1 MKPTQV
7 AIAIS
12 KFVFATL
19 LSCTTFAYALH
30 AQYKTAVEYTRDVQ
44 PILTKYCAG
53 CHNAEDS
60 EADVQLHHWSVV
72 SKGTPKKPLF
82 QANDPNASWIMQ
94 LIRGTHEPKMPPV
107 DEPQP
112 SEAEVAM
119 IARWIEQGAR
129 GGEADLP
136 LRSKLNVPKLPSK
149 SRNAMPIT
157 ALASTPSGLLLGS
170 QDRISI
176 KKSQWTTN
184 LDIEVTGKVSQIR
197 VSSDGSMAVVASG
210 VPGVGGQV
218 TIVSIVQGKVLPVRV
233 IEAHR
238 DALYAAVL
246 SPDHRY
252 VATAGYDRIIRI
264 WRVEDGSLVREL
276 AGHNGAVYDL
286 DFDPTGTVIAS
297 ASADETIKIWNVATG
312 ERLDT
317 YGQCEAEQYVVRFS
331 PDRQRVLAAGA
342 DKRIRVW
349 KLQSF
354 EKASVSPML
363 YSTFAH
369 ETPVVA
375 MAISPDQSTLATAGE
390 DGSIKLWQLSDT
402 SPIGEIGRSSDVPSA
417 MLWTSEAELVVS
429 SLEGRLTYCDASKR
443 NRNVAAEENNSQV
456 ERSPMVKDLP
466 PLKLVDVPENPEKR
480 TAATAQKIP
489 VGSRVSGSIS
499 EADSQQPS
507 SGDWYAFESKAGE
520 TTVIAIETAGSD
532 SLLDSFVDIL
542 DAEANPILRTRLQ
555 AVRESYFTFRGKDS
569 TIADDF
575 RLHRWEDMELNEY
588 LYAGGEVVRLWLYP
602 RGPDSGFKVY
612 PGEKSRYT
620 YFDTTATTHAL
631 NEPAWI
637 VRELQPG
644 QEPIPNGLPVFPIY
658 YCNDDESTRKSGKDS
673 KITFTAPA
681 DGTYMVRV
689 RDNRGLG
696 GDQYAYRLTLQPPN
710 PRFTI
715 QLEPKEIALRSGVGS
730 EFTIAVD
737 RRDGL
742 DEKIELMVENVPD
755 GVTITNPLDIEAEQ
769 IQAAGTLFVAKEKF
783 DSLPLE
789 FELKLTP
796 KSSRGISSDAVTLK
810 VKRQDKPAMQFKVI
824 ANDAALDAA
833 PLTEIVIRAGT
844 TASALMVIERGD
856 LKGDISFGK
865 EDSGRNLPHGVYV
878 DNIGLSGLLI
888 PNGQS
893 SREVFITAAPW
904 VSAQTRQF
912 HIKATVDGKPTTHP
926 IVVRIVRD

>member
-1 MKPTQV
+1 MFT
-7 AIAIS
+7 
-12 KFVFATL
+12 
-19 LSCTTFAYALH
+19 YALH
-30 AQYKTAVEYTRDVQ
+30 AQDEMPAKMPINMTVQYAKDVQ

-53 CHNAEDS
+53 CHNAEDA
-60 EADVQLHHWSVV
+60 EADVQLHEWNSVA
-72 SKGTPKKPLF
+72 KGTPKKPLF
-82 QANDPNASWIMQ
+82 QANDPDASWMMQ
-94 LIRGTHEPKMPPV
+94 LIKGTHEPKMPPV

-112 SEAEVAM
+112 TEAEVAL
-119 IARWIEQGAR
+119 ITRWIEQGAK
-129 GGEADLP
+129 GGDVEAP
-136 LRSKLNVPKLPSK
+136 LRSKLNVPKLPTK
-149 SRNAMPIT
+149 SRDAMPIT
-157 ALASTPSGLLLGS
+157 ALALTPSGLLLGS
-170 QDRISI
+170 QDRISV

-184 LDIEVTGKVSQIR
+184 LDMEVTGKVSQIR
-197 VSSDGSMAVVASG
+197 VSKDGSMAVVASG
-210 VPGVGGQV
+210 IPGVGGQV
-218 TIVSIVQGKVLPVRV
+218 TIVSFVHGKVIPVRA

-238 DALYAAVL
+238 DALYSAVL
-246 SPDHRY
+246 SPDRRY

-264 WRVEDGSLVREL
+264 WRVEDGSLVKEL
-276 AGHNGAVYDL
+276 TGHNGAVYDL

-297 ASADETIKIWNVATG
+297 ASADETIKVWNVASG

-331 PDRQRVLAAGA
+331 PDGKRVLAAGA

-349 KLQSF
+349 KLQSL

-375 MAISPDQSTLATAGE
+375 MSISPDQTTLATAGE

-402 SPIGEIGRSSDVPSA
+402 YPLGEIGRASDVPSA
-417 MLWTSEAELVVS
+417 MLWTSESKLVVS
-429 SLEGRLTYCDASKR
+429 SLDGRLTYCDASKK
-443 NRNVAAEENNSQV
+443 NQSPAAGQNSSQV
-456 ERSPMVKDLP
+456 KPSPTATDLSSV
-466 PLKLVDVPENPEKR
+466 KLVEVSEAPEKR
-480 TAATAQKIP
+480 TATTAQRIP
-489 VGSRVSGSIS
+489 NVSRVSGSIS
-499 EADSQQPS
+499 VEDSQHPS
-507 SGDWYAFESKAGE
+507 SGDWYAFESKAGD
-520 TTVIAIETAGSD
+520 TTMIAIETNGTD

-542 DAEANPILRTRLQ
+542 DAEGNPILRTRLQ

-681 DGTYMVRV
+681 DGEYLVRV

-696 GDQYAYRLTLQPPN
+696 GEKYKYRLTLQPPN
-710 PRFTI
+710 PRFKI
-715 QLEPKEIALRSGVGS
+715 QAEPKEIALRSGVGS

-742 DEKIELMVENVPD
+742 DEKIELIAENVPD
-755 GVTITNPLDIEAEQ
+755 GITITNPLDIEAGQ
-769 IQAAGTLFVAKEKF
+769 IQAAGTLFVSKEKF
-783 DSLPLE
+783 DSLPME

-796 KSSRGISSDAVTLK
+796 KSSRGLTSDSVTLK
-810 VKRQDKPAMQFKVI
+810 VKRQDKTAMQFKVI
-824 ANDAALDAA
+824 AKDAALDAA
-833 PLTEIVIRAGT
+833 PLTEIVVRAGT
-844 TASALMVIERGD
+844 TSSAMMVIERGD

-904 VSAQTRQF
+904 VSPQTRQF
-912 HIKATVDGKPTTHP
+912 HIKAAVDGKPTTQP
-926 IVVRIVRD
+926 IVVKIVRD